1 MTPETGD
8 LLRISEAAK
17 ASGVSIQTVEYYIML
32 GLISPIVRPGT
43 RRRFFDEKI
52 VKRIRLIRELNRSG
66 YTLREIGLTYLRR
79 G

>member
-1 MTPETGD
+1 MTPKTGD

-43 RRRFFDEKI
+43 RRRFFDEQI

>member
-1 MTPETGD
+1 MTPKTGD

-43 RRRFFDEKI
+43 RRRFFDERI